1 MMVKVVIMVL
11 VVSGDNGCGHIF
23 CEEITFEQVSI
34 PLKVVTA
41 LERNKI
47 EADDKEGKVFL

>member
-1 MMVKVVIMVL
+1 MIKVVIMVL
-11 VVSGDNGCGHIF
+11 VVSGDNGCGHIV
-23 CEEITFEQVSI
+23 CEDITFEQVNI
-34 PLKVVTA
+34 PLEVVTA